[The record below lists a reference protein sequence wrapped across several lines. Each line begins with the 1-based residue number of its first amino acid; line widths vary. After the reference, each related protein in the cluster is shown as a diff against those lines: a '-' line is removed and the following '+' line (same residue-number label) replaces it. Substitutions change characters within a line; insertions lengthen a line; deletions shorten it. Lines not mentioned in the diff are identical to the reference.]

1 MKIMKPNDKAA
12 TSYKLQATGYSRG
25 MTLIEALVWIAI
37 FVTAMLALT
46 SSVLYFYR
54 TSDYAIDEASATA
67 SAQQGIDRM
76 VRIIREASYASDGAY
91 PVLSIAPDD
100 FVFYADVDTDTQI
113 EKVHFYIS
121 GTTLVEGV
129 VNPTGDPPGYT
140 DPETTSS
147 IAEYVHNADYSV
159 ILFTYYDEDG
169 NEVTDFSRVADVR
182 FVTVSLVVDVN
193 PLRSPSFLTL
203 RSSAAMRNLI
213 GK

>member
-1 MKIMKPNDKAA
+1 
-12 TSYKLQATGYSRG
+12 
-25 MTLIEALVWIAI
+25 MTLIEALVWISI
-37 FVTAMLALT
+37 FITAMFALT

-54 TSDYAIDEASATA
+54 TSDYAIDEAAATA
-67 SAQQGIDRM
+67 SAQQGINRV
-76 VRIIREASYASDGAY
+76 VRIIREASYASNGAY

-113 EKVHFYIS
+113 EKVHLYIS
-121 GTTLVEGV
+121 GTTLFEGIV
-129 VNPTGDPPGYT
+129 DPTGDPPSYT

-147 IAEYVHNADYSV
+147 IAEYVHNDDHSV
-159 ILFTYYDEDG
+159 ILFTYFDEEG
-169 NEVTDFSRVADVR
+169 QEVTDFSRIADVR
-182 FVTVSLVVDVN
+182 FVTISLVVDVN